1 MSGDI
6 LKYII
11 IILIIVLGVG
21 FFIALKQMKEDRFEI
36 MQALVGVAEAGD
48 PGLDGHSLNVVKLS
62 LLIYDALPVSYRF
75 RVDREKLAY
84 AALLLDVGKFGVPV
98 EVRNKSGKLTDEEWR
113 MIQRHPEIGKE
124 IMDSLP
130 ALKGVGDWV
139 LYHHER
145 VDGSGYYKLKGDE
158 IPVASRILAV
168 ADTYSAI
175 TGERSYR
182 PSLSYEEAIAEL
194 KIASG
199 KQLDEEIVK
208 CFCDIPPK
216 RIKECTDAVKVRME
230 SLSYRKA
237 KV

>member
-1 MSGDI
+1 MVKDI
-6 LKYII
+6 LSII
-11 IILIIVLGVG
+11 IVILIVVLGVG
-21 FFIALKQMKEDRFEI
+21 FFVALKQMKEQRFQV
-36 MQALVGVAEAGD
+36 MQTLVGVAEAGD
-48 PGLDGHSLNVVKLS
+48 PGLDGHSLTVLKLS
-62 LLIYDALPVSYRF
+62 MLIYDALPMIYRF
-75 RVDREKLAY
+75 KVDREKLAY

-130 ALKGVGDWV
+130 ALKGVGDWI

-216 RIKECTDAVKVRME
+216 RIKESTEAVRERME
-230 SLSYRKA
+230 SLSYRKGKA
-237 KV
+237 